1 MRTPKLG
8 ARRTMLAAAV
18 PVGMVISGAL
28 VYSSSYAAFN
38 ATTDNTGN
46 SFTAGT
52 VQLSDNDAGQTLFTI
67 TNGTPS
73 TTYLY
78 RCIELNYTG
87 STAASVR
94 LYATNYTPA
103 RQNATTLDPNDIG
116 DNSSF
121 TVETSPT
128 GPTTTTSSMT
138 NADCQA
144 GTGMTLTN
152 RFNGKLHL
160 AAQSDLNGF
169 GNRAN
174 FTNGVQGFSPVSG
187 QTSQKLWYRIGYKID
202 DTDVTTQDAVNEG
215 QGDTASLNLVWE
227 AQNT

>member
-38 ATTDNTGN
+38 ATTDNNTN
-46 SFTAGT
+46 KFIAGT
-52 VQLSDNDAGQTLFTI
+52 VKLSDNDLGATLFTI
-67 TNGTPS
+67 DNGTPS
-73 TTYLY
+73 TAYTY

-87 STAASVR
+87 STAADVR

-103 RQNATTLDPNDIG
+103 RPDATSLHADDIG
-116 DNSSF
+116 ENSSF
-121 TVETSPT
+121 TVETSTTAPT
-128 GPTTTTSSMT
+128 
-138 NADCQA
+138 DCQL
-144 GTGMTLTN
+144 GTDMTLTA
-152 RFNGKLHL
+152 RFSGKLHL
-160 AAQSDLNGF
+160 ATQTDLNGF

-174 FTNGVQGFSPVSG
+174 FANGVQGWTPAAK

-202 DTDVTTQDAVNEG
+202 DTDTGLTQSQVNEA
-215 QGDTASLNLVWE
+215 QGETAQLNLVWE

>member
-38 ATTDNTGN
+38 AKTDNNAN

-52 VQLSDNDAGQTLFTI
+52 VAISDNDAGVALFTI
-67 TNGTPS
+67 SNGTPS
-73 TTYLY
+73 TAYTY

-87 STAASVR
+87 STAADVR
-94 LYATNYTPA
+94 LYATSYSPA
-103 RQNATTLDPNDIG
+103 RTSATTLDANDIG
-116 DNSSF
+116 DNASY

-128 GPTTTTSSMT
+128 GPTSTASNT
-138 NADCQA
+138 DCQN
-144 GTGMTLTN
+144 GTGMTLTS
-152 RFNGKLHL
+152 RFGGKLHH
-160 AAQSDLNGF
+160 ATQTDLSGF

-174 FTNGVQGFSPVSG
+174 FANGVQGWTPASG

-202 DTDVTTQDAVNEG
+202 DTDVATQESVNEG